1 MVFGTVSDPLL
12 AAALWVGS
20 GAFASSGLLLAA
32 IVALRVRL
40 HQRTARERR
49 LAAVWNPLIAE
60 CVERVPDAA
69 PAVAAQDAEEFLLLW
84 CRAQESLRGDA
95 RERLSQLARK
105 AGAVA
110 IANRFLRSGKPPLEL
125 LALVTLGHLR
135 EASVLPLASGLMA
148 VAPPLIS
155 LTAAHALVRIS
166 PAASAHELLSA
177 AARRDDWPLAS
188 IAAIL
193 KELDPSR
200 LAPVLAMLI
209 RRELAIPEP
218 GPGVARLLRLHEA
231 AQPESLR
238 GAVLEVLAGTRDP
251 ETLAAALG
259 ALWHPDDKVH
269 ARLLAKHPEWLVRVA
284 AARALARVGSVEDA
298 PLLTELLHD
307 PVWWVRYRA
316 AGALCSLAAAQAE
329 ELCVGL
335 GDGFARDA
343 LRQAIADR
351 AYS

>member
-40 HQRTARERR
+40 HRRTARERR
-49 LAAVWNPLIAE
+49 LTAVWNPLIAE
-60 CVERVPDAA
+60 CIERVPDAV
-69 PAVAAQDAEEFLLLW
+69 PPVPAQDAEEFLLLW
-84 CRAQESLRGDA
+84 CHAQESLRGDA

-110 IANRFLRSGKPPLEL
+110 IANRLLRSGKPPLEL

-135 EASVLPLASGLMA
+135 EASVLPLASGLMT

-155 LTAAHALVRIS
+155 LTAAHALVRIA
-166 PAASAHELLSA
+166 PAASAHEILTV

-209 RRELAIPEP
+209 RRELAIPGQ

-238 GAVLEVLAGTRDP
+238 GAILDVLAGTDDS
-251 ETLAAALG
+251 EALAAALG
-259 ALWHPDDKVH
+259 ALWHPDDKLH
-269 ARLLAKHPEWLVRVA
+269 ARRLARHPMWLVRVA
-284 AARALARVGSVEDA
+284 AARALARIGAEDDV
-298 PLLTELLHD
+298 PLLTELLRD
-307 PVWWVRYRA
+307 PAWWVRYRA
-316 AGALCSLAAAQAE
+316 AGALCALAPGRAE
-329 ELCVGL
+329 ALGGGL
-335 GDGFARDA
+335 EDGFARDA
-343 LRQAIADR
+343 LRQAMADR
-351 AYS
+351 AYA

>member
-12 AAALWVGS
+12 AVALWVGS

-32 IVALRVRL
+32 IAALRVRL
-40 HQRTARERR
+40 HRRTLRQRR
-49 LAAVWNPLIAE
+49 LAGAWNPLIAE
-60 CVERVPDAA
+60 CIERVPETV
-69 PAVAAQDAEEFLLLW
+69 PEVEAQDAQEFLLLW
-84 CRAQESLRGDA
+84 CHAQESLRGEA

-110 IANRFLRSGKPPLEL
+110 IANGFLRSGKPPLEL
-125 LALVTLGHLR
+125 LALVTLGHLG
-135 EASVLPLASGLMA
+135 EASVLPLASGLIA

-155 LTAAHALVRIS
+155 LTAAHALARIS

-200 LAPVLAMLI
+200 VAPVLAMLI
-209 RRELAIPEP
+209 RRELAIPAP

-238 GAVLEVLAGTRDP
+238 GAVLDVLGSARDA
-251 ETLAAALG
+251 EALAAALG
-259 ALWHPDDKVH
+259 TLWHPDDKAH
-269 ARLLAKHPEWLVRVA
+269 ARRLAQHPEWLVRVA
-284 AARALARVGSVEDA
+284 AARALARVGSAEDA
-298 PLLTELLHD
+298 PLLTELLRD

-316 AGALCSLAAAQAE
+316 AEALCILAAAQAE

-335 GDGFARDA
+335 SDGFARDA

-351 AYS
+351 AFS